1 MLTFEEFV
9 RFIDEGVLKEEIRLT
24 LRPGGMKT
32 SVVRGGG
39 RVVNISDVYKD
50 NRFFQDWDLYTGYK
64 TQSLIMSPIVDGDTG
79 KVLGLVEMINKKCDG
94 SGNTFTSFTA
104 NDEKLLEMLCNHAAI
119 FLKTLSDIFVK

>member
-9 RFIDEGVLKEEIRLT
+9 RFIDEGVLKEIRLT

-50 NRFFQDWDLYTGYK
+50 NRFFQDWDLRTGYK

-79 KVLGLVEMINKKCDG
+79 KSSG
-94 SGNTFTSFTA
+94 S
-104 NDEKLLEMLCNHAAI
+104 
-119 FLKTLSDIFVK
+119 